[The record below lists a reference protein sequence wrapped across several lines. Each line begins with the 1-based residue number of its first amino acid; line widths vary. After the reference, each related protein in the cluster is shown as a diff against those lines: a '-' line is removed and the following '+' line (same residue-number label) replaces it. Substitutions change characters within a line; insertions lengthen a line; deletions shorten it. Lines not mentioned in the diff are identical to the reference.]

1 VLQVWADIVGMMDLK
16 LGVTKKLS
24 LRSGKQI
31 SGLLIGLP
39 LLIQITRSH
48 F

>member
-1 VLQVWADIVGMMDLK
+1 MLQVWADTVGMMDLK

-31 SGLLIGLP
+31 SGLLIGLL
-39 LLIQITRSH
+39 LLIQIARSH

>member
-1 VLQVWADIVGMMDLK
+1 MLQVWADTVGMRDLK

-31 SGLLIGLP
+31 YGLLIGSH
-39 LLIQITRSH
+39 LLIQIAKSH